1 MPVIFF
7 CPCHNLLG
15 NWVLVV
21 LTAVVRFIGGN
32 LAIIKLAIASFAVGR
47 FFVGFV
53 KRGFFD
59 AQKPFLIF

>member
-7 CPCHNLLG
+7 CLCHNLLG

-32 LAIIKLAIASFAVGR
+32 LAIIKLAIASFAIGR

-53 KRGFFD
+53 KRGFLMTKSLF
-59 AQKPFLIF
+59 

>member
-21 LTAVVRFIGGN
+21 LTAVVKFIGGN
-32 LAIIKLAIASFAVGR
+32 LAIIKLAIASFAIGR
-47 FFVGFV
+47 FLSALLSMV
-53 KRGFFD
+53 
-59 AQKPFLIF
+59 FLMTKSLF